1 MLTIEKL
8 YELAIIY
15 GIDTDPRGKKLIEEE
30 LKDIRKNYRSLKK
43 EEKKEFDQEKLTNPF
58 ADTRI
63 LHGDC
68 KKVIQRVLVGIDM
81 EIGEILLADRLSA
94 KGKPIDLV
102 IAHHPEGYAL
112 AGFYEVMGMQA
123 DILHKF
129 GVPINIAEGI
139 LKERISEV
147 ERKVL
152 PVNHNRAVDAA
163 LLLDI
168 PLMCIHTPTDNH
180 VVDYLQKIFDKK
192 KCKKL
197 KDIVK
202 ELKNIPE
209 YKEASLK
216 NAGPKIITGS
226 NNNTTGKIF
235 VDMTGGTEGSK
246 NSMEKLSLAGVG
258 TLIGMHYSDDLR
270 KNAEKHHINLIVAGH
285 IPSDTLGMNLF
296 LDKIEKDYS
305 IEILTTS
312 GYKRIKRI

>member
-8 YELAIIY
+8 YELAIEY
-15 GIDTDPRGKKLIEEE
+15 GIDTDPRGRKLIEEE
-30 LKDIRKNYRSLKK
+30 LKDVKKKYRRLKK
-43 EEKKEFDQEKLTNPF
+43 DEKEEFDQEKLSNPF

-63 LHGDC
+63 LYGER
-68 KKVIQRVLVGIDM
+68 KKEIKRILVGVDM
-81 EIGEILLADRLSA
+81 EIGEVLLADRLSE

-102 IAHHPEGYAL
+102 VAHHPEGHAL

-123 DILHKF
+123 DILNKF
-129 GVPINIAEGI
+129 GVPINVAEGI

-163 LLLDI
+163 TLLGI
-168 PLMCIHTPTDNH
+168 PLMCIHTPVDNH

-192 KCKKL
+192 KCKKI
-197 KDIVK
+197 KDVIK
-202 ELKNIPE
+202 ELKNISE
-209 YKEASLK
+209 YKEASLSH
-216 NAGPKIITGS
+216 AGPKVITGS
-226 NNNTTGKIF
+226 DNNSVGKIF

-246 NSMEKLSLAGVG
+246 NSFEKLAIAGVG

-285 IPSDTLGMNLF
+285 ISSDTLGMNLF
-296 LDKIEKDYS
+296 LDKIEKDYP
-305 IEILTTS
+305 IEILATS
-312 GYKRIKRI
+312 GFKRVKRV